1 MNIET
6 ELVGNEITHLKP
18 RSSKLRDFADAVA
31 GALLIVAVTIVFLW
45 IAAHS
50 F

>member
-1 MNIET
+1 MNEY
-6 ELVGNEITHLKP
+6 ELTGTEITHLKP
-18 RSSKLRDFADAVA
+18 RSSKLRDFAYGVT
-31 GALLIVAVTIVFLW
+31 GALLIVAVTAFFLW